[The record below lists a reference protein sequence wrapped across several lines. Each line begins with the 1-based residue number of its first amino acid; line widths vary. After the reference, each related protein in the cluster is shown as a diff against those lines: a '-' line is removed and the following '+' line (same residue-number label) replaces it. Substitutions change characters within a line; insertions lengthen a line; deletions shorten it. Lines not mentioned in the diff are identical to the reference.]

1 MAKNL
6 RTVITRKQAIHE
18 FELFVLP
25 AIMDEYEYDGV
36 PDLPAR
42 REAWNNWTDGL
53 CRDMIISDWQYENW
67 SQPASCNYPW
77 K

>member
-6 RTVITRKQAIHE
+6 RTVMTRKQAIHE

-42 REAWNNWTDGL
+42 CEAWNNWRDRL
-53 CRDMIISDWQYENW
+53 CKDMIISDWQYANW
-67 SQPASCNYPW
+67 SPPTSCNCPW
-77 K
+77 R